1 MSIVI
6 TGTPGVGKH
15 TIGKKLSQKLELEII
30 DINEIAKNSG
40 LFEQNN
46 ESNDVDTEK
55 LQGILREKISK
66 KCIIVGHLAPYV
78 LDNEKTNTV
87 IVLRRSPYD
96 LIQVYNE
103 RGYSDKK
110 SKENASSEILGI
122 ITYDAIN
129 QFQDKVV
136 QINVTGRN
144 VEQVLEKIE
153 LAISNDMNSE
163 EVDWLELVTKN
174 NDLKKFFVD

>member
-15 TIGKKLSQKLELEII
+15 TIGKKLSQKLELEIV

-40 LFEQNN
+40 LFEQND

-55 LQGILREKISK
+55 LKEILGEKTSN
-66 KCIIVGHLAPYV
+66 KCIIIGHLAPYV
-78 LDNEKTNTV
+78 LDNEKINIV
-87 IVLRRSPYD
+87 IVLKRSPYD
-96 LIQVYNE
+96 LIQVYEE

-110 SKENASSEILGI
+110 SKENASSEILGV

-136 QINVTGRN
+136 QINVTGKSIQEVLDK
-144 VEQVLEKIE
+144 VEST
-153 LAISNDMNSE
+153 ISGSMDSE

-174 NDLKKFFVD
+174 DDLKKFFVD

>member
-15 TIGKKLSQKLELEII
+15 TIGKEISQKLGLEII

-40 LFEQNN
+40 LFEQND

-55 LQGILREKISK
+55 LQEILRAKISNK
-66 KCIIVGHLAPYV
+66 SIIIGHLAPYV
-78 LDNEKTNTV
+78 LDSEKIDRV

-96 LIQVYNE
+96 LIQVYE
-103 RGYSDKK
+103 KRGYSDKK
-110 SKENASSEILGI
+110 SKENASSEILGV

-129 QFQDKVV
+129 QLQDKVI
-136 QINVTGRN
+136 QINVTSRDIQ
-144 VEQVLEKIE
+144 EVLERVE
-153 LAISNDMNSE
+153 SAISGNIDSE

-174 NDLKKFFVD
+174 NDLKKFFAD

>member
-15 TIGKKLSQKLELEII
+15 TIGKELSEKLELEII

-40 LFEQNN
+40 LFEQND

-55 LQGILREKISK
+55 LQEILREKISDRQ
-66 KCIIVGHLAPYV
+66 IIIGHLAPYV
-78 LDNEKTNTV
+78 LDNEKINRV
-87 IVLRRSPYD
+87 IVLRRSPYE
-96 LIQVYNE
+96 LIQVYDE

-110 SKENASSEILGI
+110 SKENASSEILGV
-122 ITYDAIN
+122 ITYDTKN
-129 QFQDKVV
+129 QFQDKVI
-136 QINVTGRN
+136 QINVTDRN
-144 VEQVLEKIE
+144 IQDVLEKAE
-153 LAISNDMNSE
+153 SVISGNIDSE

-174 NDLKKFFVD
+174 DDLKKFFVD

>member
-15 TIGKKLSQKLELEII
+15 TIGKEISQKLGLEII

-40 LFEQNN
+40 LFEQND

-55 LQGILREKISK
+55 LQEILREKISNK
-66 KCIIVGHLAPYV
+66 SIIIGHLAPYV
-78 LDNEKTNTV
+78 LDSEKIDRV

-96 LIQVYNE
+96 LIQVYE
-103 RGYSDKK
+103 KRGYSDKK
-110 SKENASSEILGI
+110 SKENASSEILGV

-129 QFQDKVV
+129 QLQDKVI
-136 QINVTGRN
+136 QINVTSRDIQ
-144 VEQVLEKIE
+144 EVLERVE
-153 LAISNDMNSE
+153 SAISGNIDSE

-174 NDLKKFFVD
+174 NDLKKFFAD

>member
-15 TIGKKLSQKLELEII
+15 TIGKELAEKLELEIV

-40 LFEQNN
+40 LFEKND

-55 LQGILREKISK
+55 LHEILREKISDG
-66 KCIIVGHLAPYV
+66 CIIIGHLAPYV
-78 LDNEKTNTV
+78 LDNEKINRV

-96 LIQVYNE
+96 LIQVYGE

-110 SKENASSEILGI
+110 SKENSSSEILGV
-122 ITYDAIN
+122 ITYDARN
-129 QFQDKVV
+129 QFQDKVI
-136 QINVTGRN
+136 QINVTDRN
-144 VEQVLEKIE
+144 VNDVLEKAE
-153 LAISNDMNSE
+153 SAISGNMDTE
-163 EVDWLELVTKN
+163 EVDWLELITEN
-174 NDLKKFFVD
+174 NDLEKFFVD

>member
-15 TIGKKLSQKLELEII
+15 TIGEKLAQKSKLDII

-40 LFEQNN
+40 LFEQND
-46 ESNDVDTEK
+46 ESNDIDTEK
-55 LQGILREKISK
+55 LQEIIKEKISN
-66 KCIIVGHLAPYV
+66 KCIIIGHLAPYV
-78 LDNEKTNTV
+78 LEKDKISMV
-87 IVLRRSPYD
+87 IVLRRNPYD
-96 LIQVYNE
+96 LIKVYDE

-110 SKENASSEILGI
+110 SKENASSEVLGV
-122 ITYDAIN
+122 ITYDAKN

-136 QINVTGRN
+136 QINVTERTIQ
-144 VEQVLEKIE
+144 EVLEKVE
-153 LAISNDMNSE
+153 SVISGNTNSE
-163 EVDWLELVTKN
+163 EVDWLDLVTTN

>member
-15 TIGKKLSQKLELEII
+15 TIGKKLAQKLELEII

-40 LFEQNN
+40 LFEQND

-55 LQGILREKISK
+55 LQEIIRERISN
-66 KCIIVGHLAPYV
+66 KCVIIGHLAPYV
-78 LDNEKTNTV
+78 LDNEKINKV

-96 LIQVYNE
+96 LIQVYDE

-110 SKENASSEILGI
+110 SKENASSEILGV

-129 QFQDKVV
+129 QFQDKVI

-144 VEQVLEKIE
+144 IQEVLEKVE
-153 LAISNDMNSE
+153 SVISGNSDSE

-174 NDLKKFFVD
+174 DDLKKFFVD

>member
-15 TIGKKLSQKLELEII
+15 TVGKELSEKSKLEII

-40 LFEQNN
+40 LFEQND

-55 LQGILREKISK
+55 LKGILREKISK
-66 KCIIVGHLAPYV
+66 KCIIIGHLAPYV
-78 LDNEKTNTV
+78 LDKEKINTV
-87 IVLRRSPYD
+87 IVLRRSPYQ
-96 LIQVYNE
+96 LIQVYE
-103 RGYSDKK
+103 KRGYSDKK
-110 SKENASSEILGI
+110 IKENTSSEILGI

-129 QFQDKVV
+129 QFQDKVI
-136 QINVTGRN
+136 QINNTEGN
-144 VEQVLEKIE
+144 IQEVLGKIQE
-153 LAISNDMNSE
+153 AISGKINSE
-163 EVDWLELVTKN
+163 EVDWLELVTRN

>member
-15 TIGKKLSQKLELEII
+15 TIGKEISQKLGLEII

-40 LFEQNN
+40 LFEQND

-55 LQGILREKISK
+55 LQEILREKISNK
-66 KCIIVGHLAPYV
+66 SIIIGHLAPYV
-78 LDNEKTNTV
+78 LDSEKIDRV

-96 LIQVYNE
+96 LIQVYE
-103 RGYSDKK
+103 KRGYSDKK
-110 SKENASSEILGI
+110 SKENASSEILGV

-129 QFQDKVV
+129 QLQDKVI
-136 QINVTGRN
+136 QINVTSRDI
-144 VEQVLEKIE
+144 EEVLERVE
-153 LAISNDMNSE
+153 SAISGNIDSE

-174 NDLKKFFVD
+174 NDLKKFFAD

>member
-15 TIGKKLSQKLELEII
+15 SVGKELAQKSGLEII
-30 DINEIAKNSG
+30 DINEIAKKSG
-40 LFEQNN
+40 LFEQND

-55 LQGILREKISK
+55 LEEILREKISK
-66 KCIIVGHLAPYV
+66 KCIIIGHLAPYV
-78 LDNEKTNTV
+78 VDKEKIDIV
-87 IVLRRSPYD
+87 VVLRRSPYD
-96 LIQVYNE
+96 LIKVYEE

-110 SKENASSEILGI
+110 SKENASSEILGV
-122 ITYDAIN
+122 ITYDAIS

-136 QINVTGRN
+136 QINVTDRN
-144 VEQVLEKIE
+144 VQDVLERVE
-153 LAISNDMNSE
+153 SGISGKTDTE
-163 EVDWLELVTKN
+163 EVDWLELVTTN

>member
-15 TIGKKLSQKLELEII
+15 TIGKEISQKLGLKII

-40 LFEQNN
+40 LFEQND

-55 LQGILREKISK
+55 LQEILREKISNK
-66 KCIIVGHLAPYV
+66 SIIIGHLAPYV
-78 LDNEKTNTV
+78 LDSEKIDRV

-96 LIQVYNE
+96 LIQVYE
-103 RGYSDKK
+103 KRGYSDKK
-110 SKENASSEILGI
+110 SKENASSEILGV

-129 QFQDKVV
+129 QLQDKVI
-136 QINVTGRN
+136 QINVTSRDIQ
-144 VEQVLEKIE
+144 EVLERVE
-153 LAISNDMNSE
+153 SAISGNIDSE

-174 NDLKKFFVD
+174 NDLKKFFAD

>member
-15 TIGKKLSQKLELEII
+15 TIGKELSQKLELEIV

-40 LFEQNN
+40 LFEQND

-55 LQGILREKISK
+55 LKEILREKISN
-66 KCIIVGHLAPYV
+66 KCIIIGHLAPYV
-78 LDNEKTNTV
+78 LDNEKINIV
-87 IVLRRSPYD
+87 IILKRSPYD
-96 LIQVYNE
+96 LIQVYDE

-110 SKENASSEILGI
+110 SKENASSEILGV
-122 ITYDAIN
+122 ITYDAMN

-136 QINVTGRN
+136 QINVTGKSIQ
-144 VEQVLEKIE
+144 EVLEKVESVI
-153 LAISNDMNSE
+153 AGRRDSE

-174 NDLKKFFVD
+174 DDLKKFFVD

>member
-15 TIGKKLSQKLELEII
+15 TIGKELAQKSKLDII
-30 DINEIAKNSG
+30 DINEVAKNSG
-40 LFEQNN
+40 LFEKND
-46 ESNDVDTEK
+46 ETNDVDTEK
-55 LQGILREKISK
+55 LQEILKEKISNR
-66 KCIIVGHLAPYV
+66 CIIIGHLAPYV
-78 LDNEKTNTV
+78 LEKEKITKI

-96 LIQVYNE
+96 LIKVYNE

-110 SKENASSEILGI
+110 SKENASSEILGV
-122 ITYDAIN
+122 ITYDAKN

-136 QINVTGRN
+136 QINVTDRSIQET
-144 VEQVLEKIE
+144 VDKIKSV
-153 LAISNDMNSE
+153 ISGDMNSE
-163 EVDWLELVTKN
+163 EVDWLDLVTKN